1 METAHLKRA
10 MVYEHVRRGL
20 QSGRYL
26 PGQRINPATLALEL
40 KVSDT
45 PVRGALFQLVGGG
58 LIIDNPRIGLQVP
71 LLSEIAMRD
80 LYDWME
86 RLLLMACEIG
96 ICPSA
101 RKHAVPALPEH
112 DVDIPKSTWKL
123 FDAIA
128 YATCHGALHQDV
140 KRTNDQLAPIRRG
153 KSGLIEN
160 PMEELHELY
169 ALWQQQELPALSVS
183 IRAYHARR
191 KRLVPHIVATLQE
204 LQQRRA

>member
-26 PGQRINPATLALEL
+26 PGQRISPATLALEL

-58 LIIDNPRIGLQVP
+58 LIIDHPRIGLQVP

-86 RLLLMACEIG
+86 RLLLMACEMG

-101 RKHAVPALPEH
+101 RKHAVPELPEH

-128 YATCHGALHQDV
+128 YATCHGVLHQDV

-153 KSGLIEN
+153 KPGLIEN
-160 PMEELHELY
+160 PVEELHELY
-169 ALWQQQELPALSVS
+169 ALWQQRELPALGVS

-191 KRLVPHIVATLQE
+191 KRLVPRIVATLQE
-204 LQQRRA
+204 LQHRRA